1 MLVGAKKWPRALF
14 LNFTASL
21 CIFFLSFCFLSFL
34 RHTIRDENTME
45 REKKG
50 EVFKFDNK
58 ISVQRLIQFSFF
70 KEVFIVIKLVNELI

>member
-1 MLVGAKKWPRALF
+1 MGVKKWPRALF

-34 RHTIRDENTME
+34 LCDENTME

-58 ISVQRLIQFSFF
+58 ISVQRLVQFIFF

>member
-1 MLVGAKKWPRALF
+1 
-14 LNFTASL
+14 
-21 CIFFLSFCFLSFL
+21 
-34 RHTIRDENTME
+34 ME

-58 ISVQRLIQFSFF
+58 ISVQRLVQFSFF